1 MDHIAALVGA
11 IHWGGVTF
19 HPPLRP
25 PRIAPNRLRYCAGVR
40 FDGNPVELGLE
51 YKALQAKLPRMT
63 VVGGCCGTD
72 HRHVDAICHALQG

>member
-1 MDHIAALVGA
+1 M
-11 IHWGGVTF
+11 
-19 HPPLRP
+19 
-25 PRIAPNRLRYCAGVR
+25 
-40 FDGNPVELGLE
+40 ELGLE